1 MNQKKQLMKNTII
14 IAIGKLSTQIISY
27 LLLPL
32 YTSQLDPSEYGNY
45 DFICTLSVFLCP
57 IITLLMEES
66 MFRYLIDA
74 DSKVQRKKIIT
85 QTIIYTFFG
94 TVLFTIIAALIMG
107 FGTDYTA
114 MYITAIITF
123 VISNILIGLSNAL
136 SRGLGKIKLY
146 SVSNFILGIS
156 TIILNIVFI
165 LALNA
170 GAEGLLWANTIA
182 NAFTAIVILGILK
195 LPKYIGKID
204 KPLMKDMIKYSIPLV
219 PNSISW
225 SIINMSDRIILT
237 QMVSSAANGIYAMAN
252 KFPNII
258 NVLYGYF
265 YTAWKESAAKIVK
278 EDNKNQYY
286 NSIYHDAKRFLYA
299 VTICL
304 IAVMPFAFPIFINEA
319 YDEAY
324 VYIPIVM
331 IATYYSNL
339 SSFYGGIFS
348 AYKDTKIMGT
358 TTIVAAVI
366 NLVIDLLLVNS
377 LKIYAACF
385 STLIANLIVYF
396 YRKKKLKKYLK
407 LKELKWQGPMLF
419 LAIICLAYYAK
430 YIPVIGNNPVL
441 LWTINVISLVIAV
454 LYSLLNNWKFIKGI
468 INTIKGKF
476 NRKDIKEIRAK

>member
-14 IAIGKLSTQIISY
+14 IAIGKLSTQVISY
-27 LLLPL
+27 ILLPL
-32 YTSQLDPSEYGNY
+32 YTAKLSPSEYGNY
-45 DFICTLSVFLCP
+45 DFVCTLSLFLCP

-74 DSKVQRKKIIT
+74 DSKIQRKRIIS

-94 TVLFTIIAALIMG
+94 TVLFTILAAVIMNIW
-107 FGTDYTA
+107 TEYSA
-114 MYITAIITF
+114 AYITAIITF

-165 LALNA
+165 LGINA

-182 NAFTAIVILGILK
+182 NSLTAIVIFAILK
-195 LPKYIGKID
+195 LPTYIGKLN
-204 KPLMKDMIKYSIPLV
+204 KPLLIDMIKYSVPLV

-225 SIINMSDRIILT
+225 SIINMSNRLILT
-237 QMVSSAANGIYAMAN
+237 NMVSSAANGIYAMAS

-258 NVLYGYF
+258 SVVYGYF
-265 YTAWKESAAKIVK
+265 YTAWKESAARIVK
-278 EDNKNQYY
+278 EDNKNDYY

-299 VTICL
+299 ITICL
-304 IAVMPFAFPIFINEA
+304 IAAMPFVFPIFINET

-324 VYIPIVM
+324 IYIPIIM

-348 AYKDTKIMGT
+348 AYKDTKIMGS
-358 TTIVAAVI
+358 TTIVAAILNVVI
-366 NLVIDLLLVNS
+366 MCVFVNQF
-377 LKIYAACF
+377 KIYAACF
-385 STLIANLIVYF
+385 SMLIANLIVYF
-396 YRKKKLKKYLK
+396 YRKKKLKKYIK
-407 LKELKWQGPMLF
+407 LRELKWQGPMLF
-419 LAIICLAYYAK
+419 LTIICLAYYAK
-430 YIPVIGNNPVL
+430 YVPAIGENPIL
-441 LWTINVISLVIAV
+441 LWGINILSLLIAI
-454 LYSLLNNWKFIKGI
+454 LYSLANNWKFIKG
-468 INTIKGKF
+468 TIGVVTEKF
-476 NRKDIKEIRAK
+476 KRK

>member
-107 FGTDYTA
+107 FGTDYTP

-165 LALNA
+165 LSLNA

-204 KPLMKDMIKYSIPLV
+204 KPLMNDMIKYSIPLV

-319 YDEAY
+319 YNEAY

-366 NLVIDLLLVNS
+366 NLVIDLLLVNT

-419 LAIICLAYYAK
+419 LALICLAYYAK
-430 YIPVIGNNPVL
+430 YIPGVGNNTVL
-441 LWTINVISLVIAV
+441 LWTINVISLLIAV

-468 INTIKGKF
+468 VNTIKGKF
-476 NRKDIKEIRAK
+476 SRANENQN

>member
-94 TVLFTIIAALIMG
+94 TVLFTIIATLIMG
-107 FGTDYTA
+107 FGTDYTP

-165 LALNA
+165 LALNE
-170 GAEGLLWANTIA
+170 GAEGLLWANTIT
-182 NAFTAIVILGILK
+182 NAFTAIFILAILK

-204 KPLMKDMIKYSIPLV
+204 KPLMKNMIKYSIPLV

-430 YIPVIGNNPVL
+430 YIPGVGNNAVL
-441 LWTINVISLVIAV
+441 LWTINVISLLIAV

-468 INTIKGKF
+468 INTIKEKF
-476 NRKDIKEIRAK
+476 NRKDIKEN

>member
-27 LLLPL
+27 VLLPL
-32 YTSQLDPSEYGNY
+32 YTAKLTPTEYGNY
-45 DFICTLSVFLCP
+45 DFVCTLSLFLCP

-74 DSKVQRKKIIT
+74 NSKMQRKKIIS
-85 QTIIYTFFG
+85 QAVIYTF
-94 TVLFTIIAALIMG
+94 LATIVFIILASLIMG
-107 FGTDYTA
+107 LGTDYTSQ
-114 MYITAIITF
+114 YIVAIITF

-156 TIILNIVFI
+156 TIILNIIFI
-165 LALNA
+165 LVIKA

-182 NAFTAIVILGILK
+182 NSFTAIVIFAMLK
-195 LPKYIGKID
+195 LPKYIGKMD
-204 KPLMKDMIKYSIPLV
+204 KPLMIDMIKYSVPLV

-225 SIINMSDRIILT
+225 SIINMSNRLILT
-237 QMVSSAANGIYAMAN
+237 NMVSSAANGIYAMAS

-258 NVLYGYF
+258 SVLYGYF
-265 YTAWKESAAKIVK
+265 YTAWKESAARIVK
-278 EDNKNQYY
+278 EENKNEYY

-304 IAVMPFAFPIFINEA
+304 IAVMPFVFPIFINET

-324 VYIPIVM
+324 IYIPIIM

-339 SSFYGGIFS
+339 SSFFGGIFS
-348 AYKDTKIMGT
+348 AYKDTKIMGS
-358 TTIVAAVI
+358 TTIIAAI
-366 NLVIDLLLVNS
+366 LNLVIMIAFVTNFE
-377 LKIYAACF
+377 IYAACF
-385 STLIANLIVYF
+385 SMLIANLLVYF
-396 YRKKKLKKYLK
+396 YRRKKLKKYIK
-407 LKELKWQGPMLF
+407 LKELKWKGPMLF

-430 YIPVIGNNPVL
+430 YIPGISGNTAL
-441 LWTINVISLVIAV
+441 IWIINIISLLIAI
-454 LYSLLNNWKFIKGI
+454 LYSLANNWKFIKGVLGVFGEK
-468 INTIKGKF
+468 IK
-476 NRKDIKEIRAK
+476 RR

>member
-32 YTSQLDPSEYGNY
+32 YTAELTPSEYGEY
-45 DFICTLSVFLCP
+45 DFVCTLSLFLCP

-74 DSKVQRKKIIT
+74 ESKSQRKKIIS
-85 QTIIYTFFG
+85 QTIIYTLGG
-94 TVLFTIIAALIMG
+94 TLLFTILSAFIMG
-107 FGTDYTA
+107 IWTDYSA
-114 MYITAIITF
+114 AYITAIITF

-136 SRGLGKIKLY
+136 ARGLGKIKLY
-146 SVSNFILGIS
+146 SISNFILGIS

-165 LALNA
+165 LGIKA
-170 GAEGLLWANTIA
+170 GVEGLLWANTIA
-182 NAFTAIVILGILK
+182 NTFTAIVIFAILK
-195 LPKYIGKID
+195 LPAYFGKLD
-204 KPLMKDMIKYSIPLV
+204 KTLMVDMIKYSVPLV

-225 SIINMSDRIILT
+225 SIINMSDRLILT
-237 QMVSSAANGIYAMAN
+237 QMVSSAANGIYAMAS

-278 EDNKNQYY
+278 QQNKNEYY

-304 IAVMPFAFPIFINEA
+304 IAVMPFAFPIFINKTYNEA
-319 YDEAY
+319 YI
-324 VYIPIVM
+324 YIPIIM

-358 TTIVAAVI
+358 TTIAAAII
-366 NLVIDLLLVNS
+366 NLIIDLALV
-377 LKIYAACF
+377 KHFEIYAACF

-396 YRKKKLKKYLK
+396 YRKKKLKKYIK
-407 LKELKWQGPMLF
+407 LRELKWKGPMLF
-419 LAIICLAYYAK
+419 LSIILLAYYAK
-430 YIPVIGNNPVL
+430 YIPVISENVIAI
-441 LWTINVISLVIAV
+441 WSINVISLIIAI
-454 LYSLLNNWKFIKGI
+454 LYSLANNWKFISSILGA
-468 INTIKGKF
+468 IKGKLK
-476 NRKDIKEIRAK
+476 RS

>member
-430 YIPVIGNNPVL
+430 YIPGVGNNAVL
-441 LWTINVISLVIAV
+441 LWTINVISLLIAV

-468 INTIKGKF
+468 INTIKEKF
-476 NRKDIKEIRAK
+476 NRKDIKEN

>member
-45 DFICTLSVFLCP
+45 DFICTLSIFLCP

-107 FGTDYTA
+107 FGTDYTP

-165 LALNA
+165 LSLNA

-430 YIPVIGNNPVL
+430 YIPEVGNNPVL

-476 NRKDIKEIRAK
+476 NRKDIKEN

>member
-32 YTSQLDPSEYGNY
+32 YTSKLAPSEYGNY
-45 DFICTLSVFLCP
+45 DFICTLSIFLCP

-74 DSKVQRKKIIT
+74 NSKVERKKIIT
-85 QTIIYTFFG
+85 QTIIYTFAG
-94 TVLFTIIAALIMG
+94 TVVFTVLASLIMG
-107 FGTDYTA
+107 FGTDYTP

-146 SVSNFILGIS
+146 SISNFILGIS

-165 LALNA
+165 LALKA

-182 NAFTAIVILGILK
+182 NAFTAIVIFGILK

-204 KPLMKDMIKYSIPLV
+204 KPLMKDMIKYSVPLV

-278 EDNKNQYY
+278 DENKNQYY

-324 VYIPIVM
+324 IYIPIVM

-366 NLVIDLLLVNS
+366 NLVVDLIFVNTF
-377 LKIYAACF
+377 KIYAACF

-430 YIPVIGNNPVL
+430 YIPAIGNNIVL
-441 LWTINVISLVIAV
+441 LWVINVISLIIAV
-454 LYSLLNNWKFIKGI
+454 LYSLLNNWRFIKGI
-468 INTIKGKF
+468 IVTVKSKF
-476 NRKDIKEIRAK
+476 HKKNIEEN

>member
-32 YTSQLDPSEYGNY
+32 YTSKLDPSEYGNY
-45 DFICTLSVFLCP
+45 DFICTLSIFLCP

-74 DSKVQRKKIIT
+74 NSKVERKKIIT
-85 QTIIYTFFG
+85 QTIIYTFAG
-94 TVLFTIIAALIMG
+94 TVVFTVLASLIMG
-107 FGTDYTA
+107 FGTDYTP

-146 SVSNFILGIS
+146 SISNFILGIS

-165 LALNA
+165 LALKA

-204 KPLMKDMIKYSIPLV
+204 KPLMKDMIKYSVPLV

-278 EDNKNQYY
+278 DENKNQYY

-324 VYIPIVM
+324 IYIPIVM

-366 NLVIDLLLVNS
+366 NLVVDLIFVNTF
-377 LKIYAACF
+377 KIYAACF

-430 YIPVIGNNPVL
+430 YIPAIGNNIVL
-441 LWTINVISLVIAV
+441 LWVINVISLIIAV
-454 LYSLLNNWKFIKGI
+454 LYSLLNNWRFIKGI
-468 INTIKGKF
+468 IVTVKSKF
-476 NRKDIKEIRAK
+476 HKKNIEEN

>member
-32 YTSQLDPSEYGNY
+32 YTSQLAPSEYGNY
-45 DFICTLSVFLCP
+45 DFICTLSIFLCP

-107 FGTDYTA
+107 FGTDYTP

-165 LALNA
+165 LSLNA

-319 YDEAY
+319 YNEAY

-358 TTIVAAVI
+358 NTIVAAVI
-366 NLVIDLLLVNS
+366 NLVIDLLLVNT

-407 LKELKWQGPMLF
+407 LKELKWQGPML
-419 LAIICLAYYAK
+419 LLSLICLAYYAK
-430 YIPVIGNNPVL
+430 YIPGVGNNTVL
-441 LWTINVISLVIAV
+441 LWTINVISLLIAV

-468 INTIKGKF
+468 VNTIKGKF
-476 NRKDIKEIRAK
+476 SRANENQN

>member
-32 YTSQLDPSEYGNY
+32 YTSKLDPSEYGNY
-45 DFICTLSVFLCP
+45 DFICTLSIFLCP

-74 DSKVQRKKIIT
+74 NSKVERKKIIT
-85 QTIIYTFFG
+85 QTIIYTFAG
-94 TVLFTIIAALIMG
+94 TVVFTALASLIMG
-107 FGTDYTA
+107 FGTDYTP

-146 SVSNFILGIS
+146 SISNFILGIS

-165 LALNA
+165 LALKA

-204 KPLMKDMIKYSIPLV
+204 KPLMKDMIKYSVPLV

-278 EDNKNQYY
+278 DENKNQYY

-324 VYIPIVM
+324 IYIPIVM

-358 TTIVAAVI
+358 TTIIAAVI
-366 NLVIDLLLVNS
+366 NLVVDLIFVNTF
-377 LKIYAACF
+377 KIYAACF

-430 YIPVIGNNPVL
+430 YIPAIGNNIVL
-441 LWTINVISLVIAV
+441 LWVINVISLIIAV
-454 LYSLLNNWKFIKGI
+454 LYSLLNNWRFIKGI
-468 INTIKGKF
+468 IVTVKSKF
-476 NRKDIKEIRAK
+476 HKKNIEEN

>member
-476 NRKDIKEIRAK
+476 NRKDIKEN

>member
-107 FGTDYTA
+107 FGTDYTP

-182 NAFTAIVILGILK
+182 NAFTAIVILAILK

-299 VTICL
+299 ITICL

-366 NLVIDLLLVNS
+366 NLVIDLLLVNW

-430 YIPVIGNNPVL
+430 YIPGVGNNNVL

-476 NRKDIKEIRAK
+476 NRKDIKEN

>member
-107 FGTDYTA
+107 FGTDYTP

-182 NAFTAIVILGILK
+182 NAFTAIVILAILK

-366 NLVIDLLLVNS
+366 NLVIDLLLVNW

-430 YIPVIGNNPVL
+430 YIPGVGNNAVL

-476 NRKDIKEIRAK
+476 NRKDIKEN

>member
-107 FGTDYTA
+107 FGTDYTP

-182 NAFTAIVILGILK
+182 NVFTAIVILAILK

-430 YIPVIGNNPVL
+430 YIPGVGNNAVL

-476 NRKDIKEIRAK
+476 NRKDIKEN

>member
-45 DFICTLSVFLCP
+45 DFICTLSIFLCP

-107 FGTDYTA
+107 FGTDYTP

-165 LALNA
+165 LSLNA

-195 LPKYIGKID
+195 LPKYIGRID
-204 KPLMKDMIKYSIPLV
+204 KPLMNDMIKYSIPLV

-319 YDEAY
+319 YNEAY

-366 NLVIDLLLVNS
+366 NLVIDLLLVNT

-430 YIPVIGNNPVL
+430 YIPGVGYNLVL
-441 LWTINVISLVIAV
+441 IWTINVISLLIAV

-468 INTIKGKF
+468 VTTIKGKF
-476 NRKDIKEIRAK
+476 SRANENQN

>member
-107 FGTDYTA
+107 FGTDYTP

-182 NAFTAIVILGILK
+182 NAFTAIVILAILK

-204 KPLMKDMIKYSIPLV
+204 KPLMKDMIKYSVPLV

-299 VTICL
+299 ITICL

-366 NLVIDLLLVNS
+366 NLVIDLLLVNW

-430 YIPVIGNNPVL
+430 YIPEVGNTPVL

-476 NRKDIKEIRAK
+476 NRKDIKEN

>member
-107 FGTDYTA
+107 FGTDYTP

-170 GAEGLLWANTIA
+170 GAEGLLWSNTIA
-182 NAFTAIVILGILK
+182 NALTAIIILVILK

-319 YDEAY
+319 YNEAY

-366 NLVIDLLLVNS
+366 NLVIDLLLVNW

-419 LAIICLAYYAK
+419 LALICLAYYAK
-430 YIPVIGNNPVL
+430 YIPGVGNNTVL
-441 LWTINVISLVIAV
+441 LWTINVISLLIAV

-476 NRKDIKEIRAK
+476 NRKDIKEN

>member
-45 DFICTLSVFLCP
+45 DFICTLSIFLCP

-107 FGTDYTA
+107 FGTDYTP

-165 LALNA
+165 LSLNA

-195 LPKYIGKID
+195 LPKYIGKIN

-225 SIINMSDRIILT
+225 SIIDMSDRIILT

-319 YDEAY
+319 YNEAY

-358 TTIVAAVI
+358 TTIIAAVI
-366 NLVIDLLLVNS
+366 NLVIDLLLVNT

-419 LAIICLAYYAK
+419 LALICLAYYAK
-430 YIPVIGNNPVL
+430 YIPGVGNNTVL
-441 LWTINVISLVIAV
+441 LWTINVISLLIAV

-468 INTIKGKF
+468 VNTIKGKF
-476 NRKDIKEIRAK
+476 SRANENQN

>member
-107 FGTDYTA
+107 FGTDYTP

-165 LALNA
+165 LSLNA

-299 VTICL
+299 ITICL

-476 NRKDIKEIRAK
+476 NRKDIKEN

>member
-45 DFICTLSVFLCP
+45 DFICTLSIFLCP

-107 FGTDYTA
+107 FGTDYTP

-165 LALNA
+165 LSLNA

-195 LPKYIGKID
+195 LPKYIGKIN

-319 YDEAY
+319 YNEAY

-366 NLVIDLLLVNS
+366 NLVIDLLLVNT

-430 YIPVIGNNPVL
+430 YIPGVGNNTVL
-441 LWTINVISLVIAV
+441 LWTINVISLLIAV

-468 INTIKGKF
+468 VNTIKGKF
-476 NRKDIKEIRAK
+476 SRANENQD

>member
-107 FGTDYTA
+107 FGTDYSP

-170 GAEGLLWANTIA
+170 GAEGLLWSNTIA
-182 NAFTAIVILGILK
+182 NALTAIIILVILK
-195 LPKYIGKID
+195 LPKYIGKIN
-204 KPLMKDMIKYSIPLV
+204 KTLMKDMIKYSIPLV

-358 TTIVAAVI
+358 TTIVAAII

-407 LKELKWQGPMLF
+407 LKELKWQGPILF

-430 YIPVIGNNPVL
+430 YIPGVGNNAVL

-476 NRKDIKEIRAK
+476 NRKDIKEN